1 MITREELLSL
11 GALRRPQLKDL
22 PPFVF
27 VLRDGLFVPYRS
39 EQAVQLLGEEVFV
52 RREDIR
58 QEDDGE
64 MTWQDLVGYTV
75 FDHELGTVGTID
87 TIDEQTINTLAT
99 LADGRMLPLHEDF
112 IIDIDTDTRTLHVNL
127 PFTL

>member
-58 QEDDGE
+58 QEDDRE

-112 IIDIDTDTRTLHVNL
+112 ILDIDTDTRTLHVNL